1 MKTSNPNW
9 TFHFEVLSRALEDL
23 ESTCTARPG
32 SPEFMFL
39 RAESAAIF
47 AEARE
52 ALAALKKQVRALH
65 QEDPMVATQPTAH

>member
-9 TFHFEVLSRALEDL
+9 TFHFEILARALNDL

-32 SPEFMFL
+32 SPEFIFL

-47 AEARE
+47 TEARE
-52 ALAALKKQVRALH
+52 ALAALKKQVHRLD
-65 QEDPMVATQPTAH
+65 QEDDLIANPPTAH